1 MLKSIKRKLNSITDR
16 DNNNYEITID
26 LLKRGDL
33 IKTELDFLMKNFG
46 NLKFFEEQKAKL
58 PLYLYTQIYKN
69 LDYQYVQQC
78 ETVFNYGDM
87 GSTFYIILKG
97 QVNVLLPKP
106 QVQDDLKY
114 GRITIEELQQRIE
127 NEKSNQFSDF
137 NEFLQVVYQDFVK
150 VRSLSAGDTFGDLAL
165 ITKSKRTATILCY
178 TDCHFMILHKNAFD
192 RILYEHHNSILK
204 QQLAFFENISYLH
217 GIPDQHLTQ
226 LMHQMI
232 EFSPQL
238 NSTIYKENEESH
250 SVYFIIS
257 GEVELSYQLNNWQ
270 RIVIS
275 LMTKGAIFGEEEV
288 LKGIKRTQ
296 KAICKSNETVLRT
309 LSAQQFM
316 STLEIHN
323 LKLACSQ
330 QSNQKAQRQSKQILL
345 RRKATESLLLC
356 CPITK
361 KRDSNLDS
369 EITRFHSTRQI
380 SLSNRFQ
387 LNPPITHSN
396 CLFPIQIP
404 NYLKLIPQNQKPTP
418 LLSRQGSNFNRLKNM
433 LKTER
438 SEGNIQQGLSYFSQC
453 SSHQQQQLSPKQII
467 NIHVE
472 RLRKSRYK

>member
-16 DNNNYEITID
+16 DNDNNEIAIE
-26 LLKRGDL
+26 LLKRGQL
-33 IKTELDFLMKNFG
+33 IKTELDFLMKHFG
-46 NLKFFEEQKAKL
+46 TLKFFEEQKAKL

-106 QVQDDLKY
+106 HVQDDLKY
-114 GRITIEELQQRIE
+114 GRVTIEELQQRIE
-127 NEKSNQFSDF
+127 IEKPNQFKDF
-137 NEFLQVVYQDFVK
+137 DEFLQVVYQDFIK
-150 VRSLSAGDTFGDLAL
+150 VRNLNAGDTFGDYAL
-165 ITKSKRTATILCY
+165 ITKSKRTATILCN

-204 QQLAFFENISYLH
+204 QQLSFFENISYLH
-217 GIPDQHLTQ
+217 GIPDLHLTQ

-232 EFSPQL
+232 EFTPQL

-250 SVYFIIS
+250 SVYFILS
-257 GEVELSYQLNNWQ
+257 GEVELSYQLNSWQ

-296 KAICKSNETVLRT
+296 KAICKSNETILRT

-316 STLEIHN
+316 STLENHN
-323 LKLACSQ
+323 LKLMCSK
-330 QSNQKAQRQSKQILL
+330 QSDQKAQRQSKQILL

-361 KRDSNLDS
+361 NRDSNLDS

-380 SLSNRFQ
+380 SLTHRYQ

-404 NYLKLIPQNQKPTP
+404 NYIKIMPSNQKPIIS
-418 LLSRQGSNFNRLKNM
+418 LSKQGTNFNRLKNM

-438 SEGNIQQGLSYFSQC
+438 SEANIQFGSTYSSQC
-453 SSHQQQQLSPKQII
+453 SQQQQSPRQII

-472 RLRKSRYK
+472 RLRKSRFR